1 MLLKILVLK
10 LIGALIVYRCILGPN
25 LNILN
30 WIDQL
35 RRGQTQTMGK
45 FWLSGYLWHRG
56 SRSIAPETK
65 GTVSKLFYTSGP
77 NLVILNGWKVV
88 ARASLGLTHTYTRTH
103 RHRDASNYN
112 TRRPKL
118 TWGKKKIHYRC
129 ILDRIYPRTLNWIHQ
144 IFRRICSTP
153 GM

>member
-1 MLLKILVLK
+1 MQ
-10 LIGALIVYRCILGPN
+10 LGPN
-25 LNILN
+25 LEILN

-45 FWLSGYLWHRG
+45 FWLSGNLWPRG

-65 GTVSKLFYTSGP
+65 GTLTKLFYTSGP

-103 RHRDASNYN
+103 RHKDASNYN

-118 TWGKKKIHYRC
+118 TWGKKNDFIIDAFSIEYTQEHLTESIKFFAVFAQLLEC
-129 ILDRIYPRTLNWIHQ
+129 NDDNE
-144 IFRRICSTP
+144 
-153 GM
+153 MK